1 MEIVTCFSKSAKFYL
16 AFKAQ
21 ILNYYLSVSITW
33 WLTSITFR
41 NKQTLSH
48 KLARFLFYG
57 PYIFLA
63 SCLAEI
69 QILCEKESSFLSLPY
84 TTTRTHHKIKQTWGL
99 LKLTTKLFPVSLTE
113 WGHLVMPLL
122 EKNFHLM
129 SSFIAYEIT
138 YANKYAYA
146 QTKRCVNTSFWLSS
160 YKAFPL
166 KLSCWISV

>member
-1 MEIVTCFSKSAKFYL
+1 MSKFYL

-21 ILNYYLSVSITW
+21 ILNYYLGISIIW

-41 NKQTLSH
+41 NRQTLSH
-48 KLARFLFYG
+48 KIACFISYG
-57 PYIFLA
+57 PYIFVA

-69 QILCEKESSFLSLPY
+69 QTSCEKASSFLSLPY
-84 TTTRTHHKIKQTWGL
+84 TTTRTYHKMKQIWGL
-99 LKLTTKLFPVSLTE
+99 LKLMTKLFPIWLTE
-113 WGHLVMPLL
+113 WGHLL

-129 SSFIAYEIT
+129 SSFVAYEIT

-166 KLSCWISV
+166 EVPRWISV